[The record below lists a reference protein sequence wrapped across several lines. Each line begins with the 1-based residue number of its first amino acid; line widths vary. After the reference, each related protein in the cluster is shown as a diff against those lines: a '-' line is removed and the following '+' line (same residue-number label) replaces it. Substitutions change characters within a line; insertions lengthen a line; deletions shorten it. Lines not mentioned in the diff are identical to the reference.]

1 MSKKGKI
8 TVKHYLNTNLKPIK
22 DNGQDTYPVYVQIIY
37 KSTNF
42 KIKSENSFFKYLSK
56 EQLENETFVAF
67 LNEELKRIERC
78 VNLLSEH
85 NEKLLTSKDINRFS
99 KPLHIVIENN
109 FKKLIK
115 KEIANTPKLILDL
128 SYSEINNLI
137 FFFNAFEDFD
147 QKSETV
153 KIVKKCINQIDY
165 PDLKTYNSDYIV
177 ADLYF
182 GDNYTKIFNDI
193 SMCGLNKNET
203 NTYIKK
209 FQYLTEL

>member
-1 MSKKGKI
+1 
-8 TVKHYLNTNLKPIK
+8 
-22 DNGQDTYPVYVQIIY
+22 
-37 KSTNF
+37 
-42 KIKSENSFFKYLSK
+42 
-56 EQLENETFVAF
+56 
-67 LNEELKRIERC
+67 
-78 VNLLSEH
+78 LLSEH